1 MLLCAEVNAEDFR
14 VIHHEMGHVEYYMA
28 YRNKPVVFQVHSSL
42 FIDTMQISIKTHKD
56 GIPALHSGGSEFKSK
71 CEVNFF

>member
-28 YRNKPVVFQVHSSL
+28 YRNQPVVFQVHSSHG
-42 FIDTMQISIKTHKD
+42 IDILLISSQSQEV
-56 GIPALHSGGSEFKSK
+56 GIPALRSGGPESKSK
-71 CEVNFF
+71 SKDLPF

>member
-28 YRNKPVVFQVHSSL
+28 YRNQPVVFQVNSSHG
-42 FIDTMQISIKTHKD
+42 IDTLQISSHSQEA
-56 GIPALHSGGSEFKSK
+56 GIHALHSGGPESKSTSK
-71 CEVNFF
+71 DLF